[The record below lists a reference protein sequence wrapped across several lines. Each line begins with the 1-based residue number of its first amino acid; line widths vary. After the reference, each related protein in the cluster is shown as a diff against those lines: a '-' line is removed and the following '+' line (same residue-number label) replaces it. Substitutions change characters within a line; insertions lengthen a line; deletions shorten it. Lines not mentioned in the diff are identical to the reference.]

1 MTDIP
6 NIQPDSRATTILEAP
21 DKTVSVRE
29 LFGSGSLFGIEILPL
44 VSNGGWYQGNGLMLL
59 APSAFFII
67 GFLIWIVRTK
77 RVEQVE
83 KNEFQLAPHTTQE
96 VAH

>member
-1 MTDIP
+1 
-6 NIQPDSRATTILEAP
+6 
-21 DKTVSVRE
+21 VRE

-44 VSNGGWYQGNGLMLL
+44 VSNGGWYQANGLMLL

-77 RVEQVE
+77 RVDQVE
-83 KNEFQLAPHTTQE
+83 NSEFKLAAHTTQE